1 MNIFKQLYINLTYNR
16 RKYIKINN
24 KNIYNY
30 LTEEQIMYFDKKY
43 IYFLNDLNILIND
56 SIFSWLIIDK
66 NILVIILGAPN
77 PILYIIIYINNNNTI
92 KFKVYY
98 YNNIVCYYFNNNMI
112 RYDKNTNTRTHYH
125 NGHQIIT
132 HGLYYKKIY
141 NKIKYDIIYNNHKSY
156 IKKIIY
162 YYKTFLF
169 INIFNYINFNIYIK
183 YKINNYI
190 NFNLINIIKK
200 IKLILI

>member
-1 MNIFKQLYINLTYNR
+1 MNIFKQLYTNLTYNR

-66 NILVIILGAPN
+66 NILVIILGVPS

-112 RYDKNTNTRTHYH
+112 RYDKNTNSRTYYH
-125 NGHQIIT
+125 NGCQILT

-141 NKIKYDIIYNNHKSY
+141 NKKIKYDIIYNYHKSY
-156 IKKIIY
+156 IKKMIY
-162 YYKTFLF
+162 HYKTYLF

-183 YKINNYI
+183 FKINNI

>member
-66 NILVIILGAPN
+66 NKGGYKVI
-77 PILYIIIYINNNNTI
+77 
-92 KFKVYY
+92 
-98 YNNIVCYYFNNNMI
+98 
-112 RYDKNTNTRTHYH
+112 YDE
-125 NGHQIIT
+125 
-132 HGLYYKKIY
+132 YK
-141 NKIKYDIIYNNHKSY
+141 S
-156 IKKIIY
+156 
-162 YYKTFLF
+162 
-169 INIFNYINFNIYIK
+169 
-183 YKINNYI
+183 
-190 NFNLINIIKK
+190 
-200 IKLILI
+200 LILIFFYQITMIIQREIKSLASR